1 MLTGCVISAIL
12 QMYTERKRGGET
24 MDLQKV
30 SERLTK
36 LRGDE
41 SQAKV
46 AEVIGISASALS
58 MYECGERMPR
68 DEIKVKLAAYYKTT
82 VEALFYA

>member
-1 MLTGCVISAIL
+1 
-12 QMYTERKRGGET
+12 

>member
-46 AEVIGISASALS
+46 AEVIGISALS